1 MNIPLLAEITGLH
14 GAPGYEDNVRV
25 WLKEKLKS
33 GYADQLKTDSIG
45 NLIVHIPGNG
55 PKVMVS
61 AHMDEIGLIVTHID
75 SNGFVRFGT
84 LGGFDWKTLINQ
96 QVCIHGKETVTGV
109 IGSKAVHV
117 MTDEEKKKNL
127 STEQLFIDT
136 GMKADDLKKNVSVGD
151 TITRHK
157 PLTEIG
163 DCVSSKALDNR
174 ASVYLLLEL
183 LLSDE
188 FNPQCDF
195 YGVFTV
201 QEEVGLR
208 GARIAADAI
217 RPDIGINLDITIA
230 NDTPGSEEHKACTRL
245 GDGAALKVMDSS
257 VISTPAL
264 NRFIESIAEKEEI
277 PLQKEILTAGGTDTS
292 ALQYL
297 TGLGAQV
304 TCISTPV
311 RYVHSPVETASKNDI
326 DAAFNLLSA
335 AVNAIHTYD
344 YTQTYQ

>member
-1 MNIPLLAEITGLH
+1 MNIKLLAEITGLH
-14 GAPGYEDNVRV
+14 SAPGHEENVRN
-25 WLKEKLKS
+25 WLKNKLKS
-33 GYADQLKTDSIG
+33 RYSDQIRTDSIG
-45 NLIVHIPGNG
+45 NLAVHLPGTG

-75 SNGFVRFGT
+75 SNGFVRFST
-84 LGGFDWKTLINQ
+84 LGGFDWKTLVNQ
-96 QVCIHGKETVTGV
+96 QVCIHGKEMVTGV

-117 MTDEEKKKNL
+117 MTSEEKKKSL

-136 GMKADDLKKNVSVGD
+136 GMKADDLKEMVSVGD
-151 TITRHK
+151 TITRYK
-157 PLTEIG
+157 PLTNIG
-163 DCVSSKALDNR
+163 DCVASKALDNR
-174 ASVYLLLEL
+174 VSVYLLLEL
-183 LLSDE
+183 LLSDD

-208 GARIAADAI
+208 GARIAADTI

-230 NDTPGSEEHKACTRL
+230 NDTPGSEDYKACTRL
-245 GDGAALKVMDSS
+245 GEGAALKVMDSS

-264 NRFIESIAEKEEI
+264 NRFIESVAERENI
-277 PLQKEILTAGGTDTS
+277 SLQKEILSAGGTDTS

-311 RYVHSPVETASKNDI
+311 RYVHSPVETASKSDI
-326 DAAFNLLSA
+326 DAALGLLKAS
-335 AVNAIHTYD
+335 VNTIHTYEFQ
-344 YTQTYQ
+344 QTYQ